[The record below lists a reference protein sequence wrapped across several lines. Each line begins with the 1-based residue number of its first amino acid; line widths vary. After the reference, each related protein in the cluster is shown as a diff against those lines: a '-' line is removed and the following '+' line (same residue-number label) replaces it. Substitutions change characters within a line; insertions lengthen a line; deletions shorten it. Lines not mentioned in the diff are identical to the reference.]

1 MIRARVQTFWAE
13 YVSDPLARYWSAL
26 WLGLRRVSAPRLGV
40 AADADFGDWL
50 LRLFFRAPRPGQRD
64 WPALAFASLGDDIAA
79 RLDMG
84 RDRGKGAWLLRLFLR
99 PRRSRRRLAADLRT
113 VHKQPHLHRIAARVW
128 LDRKLEP
135 VYRRARRASAAIGAR
150 LPAIHWDGIRERLE
164 KLSETLDRVPFLR
177 QCLLWLAFITAVT
190 ICTTPLPL
198 GDQVLLFFLVWVV
211 VMLARRVPGRLSTM
225 LMVMLSIIMT
235 GRYVWWRTTQTL
247 HLTSPAEAIVGYVLF
262 AAELYTWV
270 VLMLGYVQ
278 TAWPLRR
285 KPSPLPDDPADWPTV
300 DIYIPTYNEP
310 LSVVRPTVFAASS
323 IDWPRDKLR
332 IYLLDDGD
340 RDEFRDFAAH
350 VGVGYIRREEHTHA
364 KAGNINHAL
373 KLTSG
378 ELIAIFDCDHIP
390 TRSFLQTTVGTFLA
404 DPKCAMVQTPHHFF
418 SPDPFERNF
427 DTFHRVPNE
436 GSLFYGL
443 IQDGNDFWD
452 ATFFCG
458 SCAVIKRG
466 PLESIGGIATETV
479 TEDAHTSLRLHRNGF
494 TSAYLRT
501 VQAAGLATESLAS
514 HIGQRIRWARGMAQI
529 FRLDNPWFGKGLSFF
544 QRMCYSNAMLHFFY
558 GLPRLIFLVMPCAF
572 LYFGLHVINTPA
584 TVILAYVLPY
594 LVTAAIANSRIQ
606 GRYRHSFWAEAY
618 ESVLAWYIVL
628 PTTIAV
634 VNPKLGKFNVT
645 SKGGHIEEDYLDWT
659 ISTPYLVLLG
669 INVVAI
675 LCGIGRLTIWQTD
688 EPATVG
694 MNLFWALVNLTV
706 LGLAVGVAK
715 EARQVRVAHRIP
727 LRVPAM
733 LTLPDGR
740 TLACKTENYSMGGLG
755 LVLPVE
761 AGDET
766 LVSGERVSVCL
777 SRGAVEHDFPA
788 VVARLADRHL
798 GIRFEDMS
806 IERERRLVECTFGRA
821 DAWLEWE
828 DVPRDDAPLNGLVEL
843 ILLSWQGY
851 LRLFDAFFDALENI
865 FTRRREE
872 RGKPARQ
879 P

>member
-1 MIRARVQTFWAE
+1 MMRAQAIGLWTSFWA
-13 YVSDPLARYWSAL
+13 R
-26 WLGLRRVSAPRLGV
+26 LRRVGARELSV
-40 AADADFGDWL
+40 AADAAFGLWL
-50 LRLFFRAPRPGQRD
+50 LRLFFRPPRPGKRD
-64 WPALAFASLGDDIAA
+64 WPALAFAALGREIADQLDVGDD
-79 RLDMG
+79 RS
-84 RDRGKGAWLLRLFLR
+84 KGAWLLRLFLR
-99 PRRSRRRLAADLRT
+99 PRRARRRLAADLR
-113 VHKQPHLHRIAARVW
+113 KQHTDPHPHRIALRVW
-128 LDRKLEP
+128 LDKRLEP
-135 VYRRARRASAAIGAR
+135 VYRRVAKGHAALTAR
-150 LPAIHWDGIRERLE
+150 LPAIDWDSVRARLE
-164 KLSETLDRVPFLR
+164 RGSAALDRVPFLR
-177 QCLLWLAFITAVT
+177 QCLLWLAFVAAIA

-198 GDQVLLFFLVWVV
+198 GSQILLFFLVWLM
-211 VMLARRVPGRLSTM
+211 VMVARRIPGHLATM
-225 LMVMLSIIMT
+225 LMVMLSILMT
-235 GRYVWWRTTQTL
+235 GRYVWWRSTQTL
-247 HLTSPAEAIVGYVLF
+247 HLASPAEAIVGYVLF

-270 VLMLGYVQ
+270 VLVFGYVQ

-285 KPSPLPDDPADWPTV
+285 KPSALPDDPADWPTV

-310 LSVVRPTVFAASS
+310 LSVVRPTVFAAST

-332 IYLLDDGD
+332 VYLLDDGD
-340 RDEFRDFAAH
+340 RDEFRDFAAQ

-373 KLTSG
+373 PLTDG

-404 DPKCAMVQTPHHFF
+404 DPKCAVVQTPHHFF

-458 SCAVIKRG
+458 SCAIIKRK
-466 PLESIGGIATETV
+466 PLESIGGIAVETV
-479 TEDAHTSLRLHRNGF
+479 TEDAHTSLRLHREGY

-501 VQAAGLATESLAS
+501 VQAAGLATESLAG
-514 HIGQRIRWARGMAQI
+514 HIGQRIRWARGMTQI
-529 FRLDNPWFGKGLSFF
+529 FRVDNPWFGKGLSFF
-544 QRMCYSNAMLHFFY
+544 QRLCYSNAMLHFFY
-558 GLPRLIFLVMPCAF
+558 GIPRLIFLVMPCAF
-572 LYFGLHVINTPA
+572 LFFGLHVINTAAP
-584 TVILAYVLPY
+584 VILAYVLPY
-594 LVTAAIANSRIQ
+594 LLISAIANSRIQ
-606 GRYRHSFWAEAY
+606 GHYRHSFWAEAY

-628 PTTIAV
+628 PTTMAFI
-634 VNPKLGKFNVT
+634 NPKLGKFNVT
-645 SKGGHIEEDYLDWT
+645 SKGGHIERDYLDWT

-669 INVVAI
+669 LNAI
-675 LCGIGRLTIWQTD
+675 GILVGIGRLTIWQSD
-688 EPATVG
+688 EPATVF
-694 MNLFWALVNLTV
+694 MNLFWAFVNLTV

-755 LVLPVE
+755 LVLPPE
-761 AGDET
+761 AAAET
-766 LVSGERVSVCL
+766 LATGERVSVCL
-777 SRGAVEHDFPA
+777 SRGTLEHDFPA
-788 VVARLADRHL
+788 VVARLVDGHL
-798 GIRFEDMS
+798 GVRFEDLT

-828 DVPRDDAPLNGLVEL
+828 DVPREDAPLNGLVEL
-843 ILLSWQGY
+843 ITLSWQGY
-851 LRLFDAFFDALENI
+851 LRLVDAFFDALENL
-865 FTRRREE
+865 FTRRRPE
-872 RGKPARQ
+872 RGDPARQ